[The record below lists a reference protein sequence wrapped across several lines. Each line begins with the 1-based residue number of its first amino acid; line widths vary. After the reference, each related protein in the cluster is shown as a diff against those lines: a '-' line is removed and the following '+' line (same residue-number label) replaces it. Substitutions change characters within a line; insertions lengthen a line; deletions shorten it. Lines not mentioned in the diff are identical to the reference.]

1 MKPTEQLIALAQ
13 AFCAD
18 LDWPLSRASKLI
30 FADARV
36 LGRLVEGSA
45 TINLNRADHATQWF
59 SDHWPDSAVWPV
71 GVPRPVSS
79 LPSVPER
86 RASQPN
92 TDHPRGSEGSCPE
105 ADSPASG
112 PFIPEALAEAV
123 S

>member
-1 MKPTEQLIALAQ
+1 MKPTEQIVALAQ
-13 AFCAD
+13 AFCAH

-36 LGRLVEGSA
+36 LSRLIERTA
-45 TINLNRADHATQWF
+45 TINLNRADNAAQWF
-59 SDHWPDSAVWPV
+59 SDHWPASAAWPE

-105 ADSPASG
+105 AGSPASG
-112 PFIPEALAEAV
+112 PFIRELEAA